1 MVTLTFPTPAPAPQS
16 EAELLSR
23 CRLLAGKTL
32 AELAAEHDL
41 RVPVDLRRAKGWVG
55 SFLERLLGATASS
68 RAAPDFEAL
77 GIEMKTLPVTE
88 QGQPVES
95 TFVCT
100 IDLLEI
106 GDLEWDESRV
116 WRKLARVL
124 WVPVLGRRAVPVS
137 ERRVGTAFLWT
148 PSQQQREWLKFDWEE
163 LAGVIGSGELE
174 KLTGHLGKYLQVRP
188 KAANSRARRRGTDA
202 EGFSYDALPRGFYL
216 RPSFT
221 AQVLDEHF
229 GLGPGGAA
237 DH

>member
-1 MVTLTFPTPAPAPQS
+1 MVTLAFPAPAPAPQS
-16 EAELLSR
+16 EAELLGRSR
-23 CRLLAGKTL
+23 ALAGRTL
-32 AELAAEHDL
+32 GELAAEHGL
-41 RVPVDLRRAKGWVG
+41 EVPADLRRAKGWVG

-116 WRKLARVL
+116 WRKLSRVL
-124 WVPVLGRRAVPVS
+124 WVPVLGRRAVPVP

-148 PSQQQREWLKFDWEE
+148 PSERQREWLRFDWEE

-174 KLTGHLGKYLQVRP
+174 RLTGHLGKCLQVRP

-202 EGFSYDALPRGFYL
+202 EGLSYEALPRGFYL

-221 AQVLDEHF
+221 ARVLDEQF
-229 GLGPGGAA
+229 GLDAA
-237 DH
+237 RAPDH